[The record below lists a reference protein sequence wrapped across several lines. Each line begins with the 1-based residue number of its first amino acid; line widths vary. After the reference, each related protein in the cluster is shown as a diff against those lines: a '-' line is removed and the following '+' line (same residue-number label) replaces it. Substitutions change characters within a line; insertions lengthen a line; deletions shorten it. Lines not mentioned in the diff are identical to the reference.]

1 MTAAAAE
8 AGTVNPRHGL
18 LTGAAMAVFAATVL
32 ATAPVTWLEDLLA
45 ASGHDATTFLVRRYA
60 ASATAALAVAAI
72 AVARHT
78 NARRALLL
86 GLSTW
91 FGVQA
96 VAAWWGL
103 ATGTVGGFAWVAM
116 IADPFLAVWFL
127 LLARKEHRT
136 ARPDTGEAR
145 SGRTQPALD

>member
-1 MTAAAAE
+1 MALFAAA
-8 AGTVNPRHGL
+8 
-18 LTGAAMAVFAATVL
+18 VL

-45 ASGHDATTFLVRRYA
+45 AGDHDATTFLVRRYA

-72 AVARHT
+72 AVAVAGHT
-78 NARRALLL
+78 NARGAVLL

-103 ATGTVGGFAWVAM
+103 ASGTVGGFAWVAM
-116 IADPFLAVWFL
+116 IADPFLAGWFL
-127 LLARKEHRT
+127 ILARKEHRM
-136 ARPDTGEAR
+136 ARFEAQEAR
-145 SGRTQPALD
+145 SGQSRRPLH